1 MNGLFIISA
10 FGFLWAC
17 KKRSSFF
24 ADFCWTRFL
33 AHLFCE
39 MAELF
44 FQVAVLYVFFK
55 YGVAPLTPVGEMS
68 MAPFFMIMGAYLLK
82 LLRGTTDFFLWQT
95 AAITFLYAELMKSTT
110 LSHFLI
116 DLFSGILFMAFIC
129 LALLGM
135 EKRLLFSKIPVGTK
149 GLPLLMMNM
158 VIILLALWGF
168 QGILF

>member
-1 MNGLFIISA
+1 
-10 FGFLWAC
+10 
-17 KKRSSFF
+17 
-24 ADFCWTRFL
+24 
-33 AHLFCE
+33 
-39 MAELF
+39 
-44 FQVAVLYVFFK
+44 
-55 YGVAPLTPVGEMS
+55 

-116 DLFSGILFMAFIC
+116 DLLSGILFMAFIC